1 VRPRLNFL
9 IAIGELGI
17 SANAVLQLQ
26 QQTSSSVHNLDKLF
40 QADSIA
46 RPVASVAA
54 GLQCHI
60 SIIGIQ
66 PCCAF
71 LDAERTSRA
80 LISCRR
86 LVQLELSCAAERRKA
101 TSTLQH
107 GEGKPALLSSVS
119 SFPCISRLAPSDD
132 DNVKSCLLFPTESTM
147 NEDQSVPGFPPT
159 GGACYLP
166 VFLSDNGRAHPR

>member
-54 GLQCHI
+54 GLQCQHQHYWYSAVLRI
-60 SIIGIQ
+60 PRRRANRSS
-66 PCCAF
+66 
-71 LDAERTSRA
+71 LDQLSKVGSARA
-80 LISCRR
+80 
-86 LVQLELSCAAERRKA
+86 QLCS
-101 TSTLQH
+101 
-107 GEGKPALLSSVS
+107 
-119 SFPCISRLAPSDD
+119 
-132 DNVKSCLLFPTESTM
+132 
-147 NEDQSVPGFPPT
+147 
-159 GGACYLP
+159 
-166 VFLSDNGRAHPR
+166 